1 MSYGIER
8 RKALKSEIPTLRR
21 VLKYYANRL
30 TDLRDDPELR
40 YENNFIRN
48 DLFLAATSV
57 QKILDLI
64 NKEAELVEN
73 FVAEARDTVESAFQ
87 CYVSDL
93 EKARSLA
100 HDKLKVPKLIFTET
114 EKELDEV
121 KGAKKLFLE
130 ESGRK

>member
-57 QKILDLI
+57 QKVLDLI
-64 NKEAELVEN
+64 NKEAEL
-73 FVAEARDTVESAFQ
+73 A
-87 CYVSDL
+87 
-93 EKARSLA
+93 
-100 HDKLKVPKLIFTET
+100 I
-114 EKELDEV
+114 
-121 KGAKKLFLE
+121 
-130 ESGRK
+130 

>member
-1 MSYGIER
+1 M
-8 RKALKSEIPTLRR
+8 
-21 VLKYYANRL
+21 
-30 TDLRDDPELR
+30 
-40 YENNFIRN
+40 
-48 DLFLAATSV
+48 
-57 QKILDLI
+57 
-64 NKEAELVEN
+64 EN

-100 HDKLKVPKLIFTET
+100 HDKLKVPKLIFIET

>member
-1 MSYGIER
+1 
-8 RKALKSEIPTLRR
+8 
-21 VLKYYANRL
+21 L

-100 HDKLKVPKLIFTET
+100 HDKLKVPKLIFYRNREGTRRSQGC
-114 EKELDEV
+114 KEAIFRGVRQKIERASYLALFSYLDLQH
-121 KGAKKLFLE
+121 GLLLIHS
-130 ESGRK
+130 SG